1 MFAILLNPFLQVF
14 FLSDI
19 GRISLDDVVRRVL
32 SFVLSNDVALQ
43 FNFIGRQDK
52 KEFWVTKF
60 YEVIFGLFLLLFYFT
75 VICSFLSQ
83 SDE

>member
-1 MFAILLNPFLQVF
+1 MFAILHNPFLQVF

-19 GRISLDDVVRRVL
+19 GGISLDDVVRRVL

-52 KEFWVTKF
+52 KEFRVTKF
-60 YEVIFGLFLLLFYFT
+60 YEVIFGLFLFLFYFT
-75 VICSFLSQ
+75 VICSFLCQ

>member
-1 MFAILLNPFLQVF
+1 MFAILHNPFLQVF

-19 GRISLDDVVRRVL
+19 GGISLDGVIRRVL

-43 FNFIGRQDK
+43 FNFIVRQGK
-52 KEFWVTKF
+52 KEIRVTKF
-60 YEVIFGLFLLLFYFT
+60 YEVVFGLFLFLFYLT
-75 VICSFLSQ
+75 VLCSFLSQ

>member
-1 MFAILLNPFLQVF
+1 MFAILHNPFLQVF

-19 GRISLDDVVRRVL
+19 GGISLDDVVRRVL

-52 KEFWVTKF
+52 KEFRVTKF
-60 YEVIFGLFLLLFYFT
+60 YEVTFGLFLFLFYFT